1 MRLEVDT
8 SVVHA
13 VKGSKR
19 LKIGWHMPGTCCEC
33 FFPFPCAC
41 NANRWRAAMSVQG
54 KDALAYWLK
63 TGGMPFGMI
72 WLGSFVPPESY
83 AGHLRD
89 QVLQCRREQVRRR
102 SSTPPFHLLH
112 IPNAFLS
119 FLLALAFLCACCQAK
134 VFTAVMIAM
143 KAKLTSFAKLLSQL
157 PGWFNDCFGGALPT
171 HDALA
176 EVGKQVGCTL
186 LWCHNATATFAWTSG
201 FQLVSF
207 SHLHLAE
214 QETDLGLGHSVSC
227 STFPRWRIHC
237 AVIEHREVLYC
248 SWLRR
253 LMGLALFTRAPC
265 PRRCPICKGRQAR
278 HPVARLPAQ
287 GVGK

>member
-1 MRLEVDT
+1 MFLPLSLRMQCKPMACCNVCAGE
-8 SVVHA
+8 
-13 VKGSKR
+13 GC
-19 LKIGWHMPGTCCEC
+19 IGILAEDGRDALWDDLVGILRATRVLCRPSARSG
-33 FFPFPCAC
+33 
-41 NANRWRAAMSVQG
+41 AAMQEGTGEAAFQHTAFPSAAHTECIFVFPLSTGLSVCMLPSKG
-54 KDALAYWLK
+54 VHSSHDCN
-63 TGGMPFGMI
+63 
-72 WLGSFVPPESY
+72 ES
-83 AGHLRD
+83 
-89 QVLQCRREQVRRR
+89 
-102 SSTPPFHLLH
+102 
-112 IPNAFLS
+112 
-119 FLLALAFLCACCQAK
+119 
-134 VFTAVMIAM
+134 
-143 KAKLTSFAKLLSQL
+143 KLTSFAKLLSQL